1 VLKAVEQ
8 SSNETLEAVEEV
20 REAVEETRSELK
32 EGFQGVA
39 DAFMRLEES
48 LFDGLDA
55 LEDRQAELRKAEEDR
70 QAELRKAERAAR
82 RDISA
87 GEAQRHAALYSKVSE
102 IAASMSGAVMSAGFD
117 AGVEKKKPEEATMEV
132 ADGEAKRVA
141 KRQASAEANSVKRL
155 KEASRERSHILP
167 FTARRSFAT
176 PPLSPLSK
184 AKANRGL

>member
-1 VLKAVEQ
+1 
-8 SSNETLEAVEEV
+8 
-20 REAVEETRSELK
+20 
-32 EGFQGVA
+32 
-39 DAFMRLEES
+39 M
-48 LFDGLDA
+48 
-55 LEDRQAELRKAEEDR
+55 
-70 QAELRKAERAAR
+70 
-82 RDISA
+82 
-87 GEAQRHAALYSKVSE
+87 ALYGKVSE

-141 KRQASAEANSVKRL
+141 KRQASAEVNSVKRL